1 MTDIVVNR
9 TVPVEVPFTLVSP
22 VQLAVTLSTPAIS
35 PIAIVKTSPVVV
47 NFQVL
52 SPITLYAYQY
62 GTGVGPNGLS
72 AYELW
77 LLQGNEGTI
86 DDFFA
91 SFDGEDS
98 TVPGPTG
105 PTGLRGETG
114 ARGATG
120 PTGPQGVK
128 GSTGADSTVPG
139 PTGATGATGATGPSA
154 SFEEGEKSSAADPG
168 VFGQISISG
177 CYLYLCIQA
186 GTAGNA
192 IWKKIPLLNTRAA
205 R

>member
-1 MTDIVVNR
+1 MTDITVIR
-9 TVPVEVPFTLVSP
+9 TDPVEVPFTLVSP

-35 PIAIVKTSPVVV
+35 PIAIVQTSPVVV
-47 NFQVL
+47 TFQVL
-52 SPITLYAYQY
+52 SPVTLYAYQY

-77 LLQGNEGTI
+77 LLEGNEGTI

-105 PTGLRGETG
+105 
-114 ARGATG
+114 AA
-120 PTGPQGVK
+120 
-128 GSTGADSTVPG
+128 STVPG
-139 PTGATGATGATGPSA
+139 PTGPKGATGAKGATGSTGPSA
-154 SFEEGEKSSAADPG
+154 SFEEGAKSSAGDPG
-168 VFGQISISG
+168 VFGQISILGS
-177 CYLYLCIQA
+177 YLYLCTEA